1 MTAPAPRPITL
12 LLADDHVILRE
23 TLRESLEAE
32 PDLSVVAE
40 AGDGA
45 TTLEEAARL
54 APDLVLLDLEM
65 PGFPAAVTIRRLLD
79 LVPRPRIV
87 ILSMYDDPG
96 YAQELLTLGVNG
108 YLSKGVGRRRLVSV
122 IRDVME
128 DDARVLLSYAPADT
142 PVRPGQ
148 LSRRE
153 RELLSLVAR
162 AHSNR
167 QIATGLGISEATVKR
182 HLQNIYLKL
191 DAASRLDAVN
201 KAVAGSLIP
210 PPLGQSGRRPR

>member
-96 YAQELLTLGVNG
+96 YAQELLALGVNG

-201 KAVAGSLIP
+201 KAVASSLIP

>member
-1 MTAPAPRPITL
+1 MTAAPPPRVITL

-32 PDLSVVAE
+32 PDLTVVAE
-40 AGDGA
+40 SGDGA
-45 TTLEEAARL
+45 TTLAEATRL

-65 PGFPAAVTIRRLLD
+65 PGPPAAVTVRRLLD
-79 LVPRPRIV
+79 LRPRPRIV

-96 YAQELLTLGVNG
+96 YAQELLALGVNG

-122 IRDVME
+122 IRDVM
-128 DDARVLLSYAPADT
+128 DDEARVLLSYAP
-142 PVRPGQ
+142 VERPAGR
-148 LSRRE
+148 LSQRE

-167 QIATGLGISEATVKR
+167 QIARGLGISEATVKR

-191 DAASRLDAVN
+191 DAASRMDAVN

-210 PPLGQSGRRPR
+210 SPLTRPR

>member
-1 MTAPAPRPITL
+1 MTAPPRPAITL
-12 LLADDHVILRE
+12 LLADDHAILRE

-45 TTLEEAARL
+45 TALAEAARL

-65 PGFPAAVTIRRLLD
+65 PGPPASVTVRRLLD
-79 LVPRPRIV
+79 LRPRPRIV

-122 IRDVME
+122 IREVVE
-128 DDARVLLSYAPADT
+128 DEARVLLSYAPAERAA
-142 PVRPGQ
+142 RPGR
-148 LSRRE
+148 LSQRE

-167 QIATGLGISEATVKR
+167 QIASGLGISEATVKR

-191 DAASRLDAVN
+191 DAASRMDAVN

-210 PPLGQSGRRPR
+210 SPLARPR

>member
-1 MTAPAPRPITL
+1 MTAPPPQVITL

-45 TTLEEAARL
+45 TTLAEAARL

-65 PGFPAAVTIRRLLD
+65 PGPPASVTVRRLLD
-79 LVPRPRIV
+79 LLPRPRIV

-122 IRDVME
+122 IHEVM
-128 DDARVLLSYAPADT
+128 DDEARVLLSYAPAN
-142 PVRPGQ
+142 PPARPTGR

-167 QIATGLGISEATVKR
+167 QIASGLGISEATVKR

-191 DAASRLDAVN
+191 DAASRMDAVN
-201 KAVAGSLIP
+201 KAVAGSMIP
-210 PPLGQSGRRPR
+210 SPLTRPH